1 SVYTGAAIMCNRQ
14 SPDHQDPKCLP
25 KAFNILT
32 SIGSYRHATMKLP
45 NLGIKMAYN
54 PGVMVS
60 YSGRLV
66 RHGIRVDE
74 GDWIVWSWFLQD
86 SVHNYTHTPR
96 LDYARYNLADLNAY
110 KLAKYNQANFAVYGK
125 L

>member
-1 SVYTGAAIMCNRQ
+1 MCNCQ

-25 KAFNILT
+25 EAFDILT
-32 SIGSYRHATMKLP
+32 SIGSYQCATMKLS
-45 NLGIKMAYN
+45 NLGIKMAYYN

-60 YSGRLV
+60 YSGCLV

-74 GDWIVWSWFLQD
+74 GDQIAWSWFLRD
-86 SVHNYTHTPR
+86 SIHNYTCTPR
-96 LDYARYNLADLNAY
+96 PDYARYNLADLDAY
-110 KLAKYNQANFAVYGK
+110 KLAKYNQADFAVYGK